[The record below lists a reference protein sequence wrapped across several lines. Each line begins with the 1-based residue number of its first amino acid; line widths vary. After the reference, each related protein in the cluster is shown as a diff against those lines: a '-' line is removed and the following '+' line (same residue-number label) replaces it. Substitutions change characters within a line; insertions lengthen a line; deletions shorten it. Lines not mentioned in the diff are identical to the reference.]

1 MPGTDDVIGN
11 LSSQA
16 TTNER
21 NSRVVNRC
29 VETVLDAC
37 DFKDDSKPTDLYK
50 LLDEQEKERQESLE
64 VVADKLNKQKK
75 DKVKLM
81 SELDDM
87 RGEMQK
93 EKNSKD
99 QEDEDR
105 LRRHIEQKKT
115 GAKEDG
121 GNGGANE
128 ENRKRKRN
136 AEQEKEHIDID
147 MLL

>member
-1 MPGTDDVIGN
+1 MPKTDDAVEN

-21 NSRVVNRC
+21 NSRIVNKC

-37 DFKDDSKPTDLYK
+37 SVKDDSKPTDLYK
-50 LLDEQEKERQESLE
+50 LLDKQEKDAR
-64 VVADKLNKQKK
+64 
-75 DKVKLM
+75 
-81 SELDDM
+81 
-87 RGEMQK
+87 
-93 EKNSKD
+93 D

-105 LRRHIEQKKT
+105 LRRHMEHKKK
-115 GAKEDG
+115 GGKEDG
-121 GNGGANE
+121 GNSGANE
-128 ENRKRKRN
+128 ENRKRKRD